1 MIQGYPDRPGLYA
14 GETLRLHVSTDNPH
28 AFFRVDFYR
37 QGEKLVK
44 LGGLEAQRG
53 HNFAPLSHYEAWGW
67 PGYDF
72 QIPNDWPSG
81 AYIAMLV
88 ETDEQGAKISSLDE
102 NSADGRSAKAL
113 FVVKNRESV
122 QTAHI
127 LYKLSLATYH
137 AYNYSGG
144 GNLYSGKWFTDPIT
158 KKRVNK
164 VSLHRPGGGT
174 GGEILAHSDERLPCS
189 FDAYDE
195 GSPRQTFAHWDVPFI
210 SWLEKNGYRVDYCTD
225 LDLHED
231 TSLLI
236 PYNLLLSVGHDEYW
250 SSEMRAHVE
259 TFIESGGNVAFFSG
273 NTCWWHIE
281 FCDFLRDTKGELHPT
296 AFIRDFKWWKK
307 RPTPN
312 PENSLTGVSY
322 RNAGG
327 WWHGTR
333 DPVGYTVQN
342 AEHWVYEGTGLRDK
356 DIFGAAEHL
365 IGYECDGALFSHD
378 SQGFPIPTGAD
389 GTPNNFVILGVG
401 QLADGNAFAS
411 PDRKWQFEP
420 RENQNHE
427 HRAAIMGLYTRRGIV
442 FTAATTDW
450 ARVLLVNKDVDR
462 ITHNVLNR
470 LQSRAVR
477 IVGPLSSMG
486 GDDLAVVC
494 NQDNRNDMATRFQ
507 VDTTGLPNQQ
517 NLKYKWTIAG
527 GDATALLPLNEP
539 IFEARMPSSSV
550 PVTVTV
556 TIDDETDCHAFGTL
570 SFTPL
575 SQQEY
580 LQFQLWCRLRELAAL
595 AQRAFRESIAG
606 ATEETSL
613 VFPLW
618 DPLTNRGLTPFTHD
632 LQEIV
637 LGAQQL
643 TKLAEQLRGLAEK
656 LIEYKQDEEPD
667 SDQPS

>member
-1 MIQGYPDRPGLYA
+1 MIQGYPDRPGLHA
-14 GETLRLHVSTDNPH
+14 GEMLRLHVSTDNPH

-37 QGEKLVK
+37 HGEKLVK
-44 LGGLEAQRG
+44 LGSLEGQTG

-88 ETDEQGAKISSLDE
+88 ETDEQGAQISSLDE
-102 NSADGRSAKAL
+102 NSADGRSARAL
-113 FVVKNRESV
+113 FVVKNRAPG
-122 QTAHI
+122 QTARI

-144 GNLYSGKWFTDPIT
+144 GNLYAGRWFTDPIT

-174 GGEILAHSDERLPCS
+174 GGEIPAHNDDRLPCS

-195 GSPRQTFAHWDVPFI
+195 GSPRQTFAHWELPFI
-210 SWLEKNGYRVDYCTD
+210 SWLEKNGYKVDYCTD

-231 TSLLI
+231 DSLLI

-250 SSEMRAHVE
+250 SSEMRAHAE
-259 TFIESGGNVAFFSG
+259 RFIESGGNVAFFSG

-281 FCDFLRDTKGELHPT
+281 FCDFLKDAQGELHPT
-296 AFIRDFKWWKK
+296 AFIRHFKWWKK

-333 DPVGYTVQN
+333 DPVGYAVQN
-342 AEHWVYEGTGLRDK
+342 ADHWVYEGTGLRDK
-356 DIFGAAEHL
+356 DIFGADERL
-365 IGYECDGALFSHD
+365 VGYECDGALFSHD
-378 SQGFPIPTGAD
+378 NQGFPIPTGAD
-389 GTPNNFVILGVG
+389 GTPNNFVILGIG
-401 QLADGNAFAS
+401 QLADGDAFAS
-411 PDRKWQFEP
+411 PDKGWQFEL
-420 RENQNHE
+420 RENQNHGP
-427 HRAAIMGLYTRRGIV
+427 RAATMGLYTRRGIV

-450 ARVLLVNKDVDR
+450 ARLLPINKDVDR
-462 ITHNVLNR
+462 ITRNVLDR

-477 IVGPLSSMG
+477 IIGPLSSIG
-486 GDDLAVVC
+486 GDGLAVVC
-494 NQDNRNDMATRFQ
+494 TQDERNDAATRFQ
-507 VDTTGLPNQQ
+507 VDTTGLPDQQ
-517 NLKYKWTIAG
+517 NLKYRWTIAG
-527 GDATALLPLNEP
+527 GDAAALPPLDELV
-539 IFEARMPSSSV
+539 FEARMPSSSV

-556 TIDDETDCHAFGTL
+556 TIDDATGCQAFGTL
-570 SFTPL
+570 TFTPL
-575 SQQEY
+575 SEQEY
-580 LQFQLWCRLRELAAL
+580 LQFQLWCRLRELAGL
-595 AQRAFRESIAG
+595 AQRAFKESIAG

-643 TKLAEQLRGLAEK
+643 TKLAEQLRKLSER
-656 LIEYKQDEEPD
+656 LIEYKEDED
-667 SDQPS
+667 SKQAS